1 MRDTGVEKTKL
12 LEGKDAMQRIHE
24 MLDQWLEK
32 GPEKQAC
39 VDFDGRVL
47 TYSGFNQAILD
58 ATELLRSA
66 GVGPGDRV
74 TLVSENSVA
83 SAAIILACSR
93 LDAWINPLNARMTD
107 SEIGRIVAH
116 CQPRVMIFT
125 HKVSEGAARHAKLYE
140 ARESEPAAFGQV
152 MLCAFPDTASEPV
165 FEAAEDQVAALLYTT
180 GTTGDPKGVMLSHR
194 NLLYMAEASTTVRGL
209 SSGEYLYC
217 VLPMTHVF
225 AFASA
230 FLASI
235 YAGAMIRYVARFVP
249 ADVLEAYAQGVVVM
263 QGVPAMYAQL
273 LKYCADQNITEPK
286 APKLRYL
293 SAGGA
298 PLDLDWK
305 RKIENFFG
313 LTLHNGY
320 GMTETSPGISA
331 TVPGFKRDDDSCG
344 PPLPGL
350 DVRMVSPP
358 GQREL
363 RDGVGEIVVKGPN
376 VMMGYYKN
384 PEATAQVLDAEGYL
398 HTGDLGRFDDG
409 GWIFVVG
416 RCKELIIRS
425 GFNVY
430 PPEVETAL
438 NSFPGV
444 VQSAVVGER
453 LQDGNEDVIAF
464 VETRAAAGVTEEALK
479 QHVKERLAPYK
490 VPSRMVLTDKLPA
503 AGTGKIL
510 KHKLLEFFAR
520 SDEELAS

>member
-1 MRDTGVEKTKL
+1 MR
-12 LEGKDAMQRIHE
+12 RIHE
-24 MLDQWLEK
+24 MLDQWLEQRPK
-32 GPEKQAC
+32 EQAC
-39 VDFDGRVL
+39 IDFDGRTL
-47 TYSGFNQAILD
+47 TYEDFGEAVLD
-58 ATELLRSA
+58 AADLLRSA

-83 SAAIILACSR
+83 SAAMVLACSR
-93 LDAWINPLNARMTD
+93 LDAWVNPLNARMTD
-107 SEIGRIVAH
+107 NEIGRIFAH

-125 HKVSEGAARHAKLYE
+125 HKASDAAARHAERYE
-140 ARESEPAAFGQV
+140 ARESAPAAFGRV
-152 MLCAFPDTASEPV
+152 MLREFPEVAAEPV
-165 FEAAEDQVAALLYTT
+165 FEAAEQQVAALLYTT

-209 SSGEYLYC
+209 SVGEYLYC

-235 YAGAMIRYVARFVP
+235 YSGAMIRYVARFVP
-249 ADVLEAYAQGVVVM
+249 ADVLTAYAEGVVVM

-273 LKYCADQNITEPK
+273 LKYCADHNITEPK

-305 RKIENFFG
+305 RKIELFFG

-331 TVPGFKRDDDSCG
+331 TVPGYERNDDSCG

-350 DVRMVSPP
+350 DVRMVPPP
-358 GQREL
+358 GQDEL
-363 RDGVGEIVVKGPN
+363 HDGVGEIVVKGPN

-384 PEATAQVLDAEGYL
+384 PEATAKVLDTDGYL
-398 HTGDLGRFDDG
+398 HTGDLGRFDES
-409 GWIFVVG
+409 GWIYVVG

-453 LQDGNEDVIAF
+453 LKDGNEDVIAF
-464 VETRAAAGVTEEALK
+464 VEIRPAANVTEEALR
-479 QHVKERLAPYK
+479 QHVKDRLAPYK
-490 VPSRMVLTDKLPA
+490 VPSRMVLTEKLPA

-510 KHKLLEFFAR
+510 KHKLLEHFAR
-520 SDEELAS
+520 SNEELAS

>member
-1 MRDTGVEKTKL
+1 
-12 LEGKDAMQRIHE
+12 
-24 MLDQWLEK
+24 
-32 GPEKQAC
+32 
-39 VDFDGRVL
+39 
-47 TYSGFNQAILD
+47 
-58 ATELLRSA
+58 
-66 GVGPGDRV
+66 
-74 TLVSENSVA
+74 
-83 SAAIILACSR
+83 
-93 LDAWINPLNARMTD
+93 
-107 SEIGRIVAH
+107 
-116 CQPRVMIFT
+116 MIFT
-125 HKVSEGAARHAKLYE
+125 HKASDAAARHAEVYSAK
-140 ARESEPAAFGQV
+140 ESDALAFGQV
-152 MLCAFPDTASEPV
+152 MVCEFPDTVPEAV
-165 FEAAEDQVAALLYTT
+165 HEAAEDQVAALLYTT

-209 SSGEYLYC
+209 SAGEYLYC

-235 YAGAMIRYVARFVP
+235 YSGAMIRYVARFVP
-249 ADVLEAYAQGVVVM
+249 ADVLEAYADGVVVM
-263 QGVPAMYAQL
+263 QGVPAMYALL
-273 LKYCADQNITEPK
+273 LKYCADHNITHPK

-305 RKIENFFG
+305 RKIEAFFG

-331 TVPGFKRDDDSCG
+331 TLPGHERNDDSCG

-350 DVRMVSPP
+350 DVRMVPPP
-358 GQREL
+358 GQSEL
-363 RDGVGEIVVKGPN
+363 NDGVGEIVVKGPN

-398 HTGDLGRFDDG
+398 HTGDLGRFDES

-453 LQDGNEDVIAF
+453 MKDGNEDVVAF
-464 VETRAAAGVTEEALK
+464 VEVRAAAAVTEEALK
-479 QHVKERLAPYK
+479 QHVKDRLAPYK
-490 VPSRMVLTDKLPA
+490 VPSRLVLTDKLPA

-510 KHKLLEFFAR
+510 KHKLLEHFGSANA
-520 SDEELAS
+520 ELAS

>member
-1 MRDTGVEKTKL
+1 MK
-12 LEGKDAMQRIHE
+12 GKDRMQRIHE
-24 MLDQWLEK
+24 MLDPWLEEK
-32 GPEKQAC
+32 PEAQAC
-39 VDFDGRVL
+39 IDFDGRVL
-47 TYSGFNQAILD
+47 SFKGFDAAVTEATDLLSASGV
-58 ATELLRSA
+58 R
-66 GVGPGDRV
+66 PGDRV

-83 SAAIILACSR
+83 SAAVILACSR
-93 LDAWINPLNARMTD
+93 LDAWVNPLNARMTD
-107 SEIGRIVAH
+107 SEIRRIIAH
-116 CQPRVMIFT
+116 CQPRVMVFT
-125 HKVSEGAARHAKLYE
+125 HKASDAAGKHAE
-140 ARESEPAAFGQV
+140 AFSAQESAPAAFGQV
-152 MLCAFPDTASEPV
+152 MLCSFPDAKPESV
-165 FEAAEDQVAALLYTT
+165 FEAAEKQAAALLYTT

-194 NLLYMAEASTTVRGL
+194 NLLYMAEASMNVRGL
-209 SSGEYLYC
+209 RGGEYLYC

-235 YAGAMIRYVARFVP
+235 RAGAMIRYVPRFVP
-249 ADVLEAYAQGVVVM
+249 ADVLAAYAEGVAVM
-263 QGVPAMYAQL
+263 QGVPAMYAQII
-273 LKYCADQNITEPK
+273 KYCADHDITELQ

-298 PLDLDWK
+298 PLDVDWK
-305 RKIENFFG
+305 RKIEAFFG

-331 TVPGFKRDDDSCG
+331 TIPGHTRSDDSAG

-350 DVRMVSPP
+350 DVRLKPPP
-358 GQREL
+358 GQDALKE
-363 RDGVGEIVVKGPN
+363 GVGEIVVKGPN

-384 PEATAQVLDAEGYL
+384 PEATAQVIDAEGYL
-398 HTGDLGRFDDG
+398 HTGDLGRFDET

-444 VQSAVVGER
+444 VQSAVIGER
-453 LQDGNEDVIAF
+453 LKDGNEDVVAF
-464 VETRAAAGVTEEALK
+464 VEIRAAAGVTEEALRR
-479 QHVKERLAPYK
+479 HVRDSLAPYK
-490 VPSRMVLTDKLPA
+490 IPSRMVLTEKLPA

-510 KHKLLEFFAR
+510 KHKLLEFFAGM
-520 SDEELAS
+520 DETPAS

>member
-1 MRDTGVEKTKL
+1 MR
-12 LEGKDAMQRIHE
+12 RIHE
-24 MLDQWLEK
+24 MLDLWLEER
-32 GPEKQAC
+32 PEAQAC
-39 VDFDGRVL
+39 IDFDGRSL
-47 TYSGFNQAILD
+47 TFRAFSDAVAQA
-58 ATELLRSA
+58 AGLLQSA
-66 GVGPGDRV
+66 GVRAGDRV

-83 SAAIILACSR
+83 SAAVILACSR
-93 LDAWINPLNARMTD
+93 LDAWVNPLNARMTE
-107 SEIGRIVAH
+107 SEIKRIVAH
-116 CQPRVMIFT
+116 CKPRVMIFT
-125 HKVSEGAARHAKLYE
+125 HKSSDAAARHA
-140 ARESEPAAFGQV
+140 ATFSASESDKAAFGQV
-152 MLCAFPDTASEPV
+152 MLSSFPEVEAEPV
-165 FEAAEDQVAALLYTT
+165 FAAPEEQVAALLYTT

-194 NLLYMAEASTTVRGL
+194 NLLYMAEASKNVRGL
-209 SSGEYLYC
+209 LAGEYLYC

-235 YAGAMIRYVARFVP
+235 RAGALIRYVPRFVP
-249 ADVLEAYAQGVVVM
+249 ADVLAAYAEGVSVM
-263 QGVPAMYAQL
+263 QGVPAMYAQI
-273 LKYCADQNITEPK
+273 LKYCADHDITDLE

-298 PLDLDWK
+298 PLDVDWK
-305 RKIENFFG
+305 RKIEDFFG

-331 TVPGFKRDDDSCG
+331 TVPGHERSDDSAG

-350 DVRMVSPP
+350 DVRLMPPP
-358 GQREL
+358 GQSEL

-384 PEATAQVLDAEGYL
+384 PQATAEVIDADGYL
-398 HTGDLGRFDDG
+398 HTGDLGRFDET
-409 GWIFVVG
+409 GWIYVVG

-453 LQDGNEDVIAF
+453 MKDGNEDVIAF
-464 VETRAAAGVTEEALK
+464 VEIRKAAGVTEEALRR
-479 QHVKERLAPYK
+479 HVKDRLAPYK
-490 VPSRMVLTDKLPA
+490 VPSRMILTDRLPA

-510 KHKLLEFFAR
+510 KHKLIDFFAR
-520 SDEELAS
+520 PDGEMAT

>member
-1 MRDTGVEKTKL
+1 MR
-12 LEGKDAMQRIHE
+12 RIHE
-24 MLDQWLEK
+24 MLEPWLREK
-32 GPEKQAC
+32 PGAQAC
-39 VDFDGRVL
+39 IDFDDRVL
-47 TYSGFNQAILD
+47 TFEEFDGAI
-58 ATELLRSA
+58 TEAAALLTSV
-66 GVGPGDRV
+66 GVGAGDRV
-74 TLVSENSVA
+74 TLVSENCVA

-93 LDAWINPLNARMTD
+93 LDAWVNPLNARMTD
-107 SEIGRIVAH
+107 SEIRRITAH
-116 CQPRVMIFT
+116 CQPRAMIFT
-125 HKVSEGAARHAKLYE
+125 HKASEAASRHAAAFAARE
-140 ARESEPAAFGQV
+140 TEVSAFGQV
-152 MLCAFPDTASEPV
+152 MHCSFTDSLSEPV
-165 FEAAEDQVAALLYTT
+165 FESAEEQPAALLYTT

-194 NLLYMAEASTTVRGL
+194 NLLYMADASTNVRGL
-209 SSGEYLYC
+209 LAGEYLYC

-235 YAGAMIRYVARFVP
+235 RAGAMIRYVPRFNP
-249 ADVLEAYAQGVVVM
+249 ADVLAAYAEGVAVM
-263 QGVPAMYAQL
+263 QGVPAMYAQII
-273 LKYCADQNITEPK
+273 KYCADHDISELR

-298 PLDLDWK
+298 PLDVDWK
-305 RKIENFFG
+305 RKIEAFFG

-331 TVPGFKRDDDSCG
+331 TIPGHTRSDDSAG

-350 DVRMVSPP
+350 DVRLMPPP
-358 GQREL
+358 GQDEL
-363 RDGVGEIVVKGPN
+363 KEGVGEIVVKGPN

-384 PEATAQVLDAEGYL
+384 PDATAEVIDGDGYL
-398 HTGDLGRFDDG
+398 HTGDLGRFDES
-409 GWIFVVG
+409 GWIYVVG

-453 LQDGNEDVIAF
+453 LKDGNEDVVAF
-464 VETRAAAGVTEEALK
+464 VEIRPAAGVTEEDLR
-479 QHVKERLAPYK
+479 QHVRDRLAPYK
-490 VPSRMVLTDKLPA
+490 IPSRMVLTEKLPA

-510 KHKLLEFFAR
+510 KHKLLEFFAGMGDR
-520 SDEELAS
+520 PAM